1 MRYTDYK
8 FDVPEE
14 KIVRLIINTDAK
26 NEADDQFAIVQAM
39 LSPKF
44 ENVGMIAAHYGT
56 RHTDSMERSFQEL
69 EVIFEKMGFPKKG
82 MIYHGAPN
90 ALPDKNTPIPS
101 EGADLIVREAMKN
114 DKRPL
119 FAIFLGPLT
128 DLASAL
134 IIEPRIA
141 SRMKAIWIGGGRYP
155 SGSAEFNLGND
166 IHAANVVFQSSM
178 EIWQVPKNVYEM
190 MPLSLAELEQKVLPC
205 GKIGEYLLQQ
215 LDEHAHEEGPRNS
228 VFRTGE
234 TWVVGDSPAVGL
246 LLYEHRFEFDWV
258 QAPMVTEDM
267 AYVQTGLNRPIR
279 VYKNIDSRLI
289 LDDFFAKLSLFHMK
303 HPKGWYPNGC

>member
-119 FAIFLGPLT
+119 FAIFFG
-128 DLASAL
+128 
-134 IIEPRIA
+134 
-141 SRMKAIWIGGGRYP
+141 
-155 SGSAEFNLGND
+155 
-166 IHAANVVFQSSM
+166 H
-178 EIWQVPKNVYEM
+178 
-190 MPLSLAELEQKVLPC
+190 
-205 GKIGEYLLQQ
+205 
-215 LDEHAHEEGPRNS
+215 
-228 VFRTGE
+228 
-234 TWVVGDSPAVGL
+234 
-246 LLYEHRFEFDWV
+246 
-258 QAPMVTEDM
+258 
-267 AYVQTGLNRPIR
+267 
-279 VYKNIDSRLI
+279 
-289 LDDFFAKLSLFHMK
+289 
-303 HPKGWYPNGC
+303 